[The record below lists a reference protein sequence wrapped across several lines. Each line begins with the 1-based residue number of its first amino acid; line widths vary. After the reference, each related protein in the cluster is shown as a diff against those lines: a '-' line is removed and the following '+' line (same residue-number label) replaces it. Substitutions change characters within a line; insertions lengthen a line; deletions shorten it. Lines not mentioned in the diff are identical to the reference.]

1 MAATDLRQDDPESEE
16 STRNGSDAWI
26 ILPGIVLF
34 LVLVAVM
41 AIVAAR
47 QGAL

>member
-1 MAATDLRQDDPESEE
+1 MAAIDLHPDDQESEE
-16 STRNGSDAWI
+16 PAGNASDAWI

-41 AIVAAR
+41 AIVAAH